1 MQCILC
7 TFGNINFVLIFFD
20 STTVTLLDA
29 QVYVVF
35 TLEPSPDAQNKQRGF
50 ALASFL
56 VVHSLYNV
64 SHFHYSTILSGVIV
78 FVTKLILKLM
88 YKRNFNI
95 PIQNGPS
102 AQNFLKLWQSC
113 NFANSHSHKVF
124 PSTEFHRS

>member
-35 TLEPSPDAQNKQRGF
+35 TLQPSPDAQNKQRGF
-50 ALASFL
+50 ALTSFL

-64 SHFHYSTILSGVIV
+64 SPFHYSTILSGVIV
-78 FVTKLILKLM
+78 FVTKLI
-88 YKRNFNI
+88 
-95 PIQNGPS
+95 
-102 AQNFLKLWQSC
+102 
-113 NFANSHSHKVF
+113 
-124 PSTEFHRS
+124 